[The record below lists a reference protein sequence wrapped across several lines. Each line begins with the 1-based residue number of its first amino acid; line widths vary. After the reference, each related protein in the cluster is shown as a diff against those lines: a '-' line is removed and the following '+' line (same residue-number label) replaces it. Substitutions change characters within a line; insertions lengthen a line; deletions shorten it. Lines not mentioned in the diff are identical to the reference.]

1 MILSPLNLTTNL
13 RGRNSHN
20 LHFKA
25 EKNRSSERSSD
36 LPKVT
41 QQRNDSPRMNVGCL
55 AFRCHSFWT
64 PPPPPISLFT
74 PTFKSPFHSFSSSLV
89 QSLPPYAHW
98 NLSILACFSFL
109 ICFCLQFPIFLLQF
123 PTAPLCKGPITTTT
137 PKSVSEAQIPP
148 LNPYHRFCG
157 FLWRFWGSHSGGS
170 LQKVRLSMAEDLGLQ
185 PSD

>member
-98 NLSILACFSFL
+98 NLSILD
-109 ICFCLQFPIFLLQF
+109 IFLLGMLLF
-123 PTAPLCKGPITTTT
+123 PHMLLFTISNFPLTISNSTSLQRPYHYHHPQVSIWSSNPSSAPL
-137 PKSVSEAQIPP
+137 S
-148 LNPYHRFCG
+148 
-157 FLWRFWGSHSGGS
+157 
-170 LQKVRLSMAEDLGLQ
+170 
-185 PSD
+185 